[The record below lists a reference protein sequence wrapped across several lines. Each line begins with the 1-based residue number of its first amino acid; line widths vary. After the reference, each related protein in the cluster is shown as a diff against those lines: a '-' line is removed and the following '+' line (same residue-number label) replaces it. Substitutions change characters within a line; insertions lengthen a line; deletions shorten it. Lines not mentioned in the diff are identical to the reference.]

1 MQSIQNV
8 NNNVM
13 ILHEIEWEKQQI
25 ENELQNTKY
34 GCVCVCMWWKWITSR
49 WLESKVATKHAAL

>member
-34 GCVCVCMWWKWITSR
+34 GCVCVCMWWKWIASR
-49 WLESKVATKHAAL
+49 WLVK